1 MYALALSHAGSA
13 LTDATSTLALPYV
26 HLGAVEIG
34 PLPIQAFGVIVAIG
48 VLIGAALLRRYAE
61 WHGVPDDDIRG
72 LLGWITVT
80 GFLGAHWFDVI
91 AYQADKP
98 WFEFKGW
105 RPGEWPLW
113 FQLWSGISS
122 YGGFLGGAMG
132 FAFYVWWKRLNTR
145 LMADVAIVGLLP
157 AFSIGRIGCT
167 VVSDHIGRAIDP
179 NAWYAFIAM
188 DYPTS
193 EKLAHSGIA
202 ELVADNP
209 TLRTAEVIPAWNLG
223 FVELLWLIP
232 VNALIL
238 WLAFRKKRVPAGF
251 IIVLT
256 GVLYAPVRFFLDFL
270 RPLGSDPRYFDLTF
284 AQWTSL
290 LAFGASV
297 YVAYLIKKKGA
308 PYPTIAPTS
317 GEAQA
322 MLNLALKGDDEEDDD
337 GPEDKKPTKKG
348 DLPKAT
354 ASKKKSDEKAS
365 KFEKV
370 VTKKKE
376 ETVDPKKEEEKRKA
390 KELEE
395 ARALEK
401 KQKEDAEEIAAA
413 ERRKKQDEALAVKK
427 KADDEKKKADDEKKK
442 ADDEKTKADD
452 EKTKADDEKT
462 TKADDEKT
470 KADDKKT
477 KKADD
482 KK

>member
-1 MYALALSHAGSA
+1 MYALALSHAAGSLTDAALGSA
-13 LTDATSTLALPYV
+13 LPYIHMGALE
-26 HLGAVEIG
+26 LG

-61 WHGVPDDDIRG
+61 WHGVPDDNIRG

-98 WFEFKGW
+98 WFELKGW
-105 RPGEWPLW
+105 RPGQWPLF

-145 LMADVAIVGLLP
+145 LMADIAIVGLLP

-179 NAWYAFIAM
+179 NAWYSFLAM
-188 DYPTS
+188 DYPVS

-202 ELVADNP
+202 ELVHDNP
-209 TLRTAEVIPAWNLG
+209 ALKTAEFIPAWNLG
-223 FVELLWLIP
+223 LIEFLWLVP

-238 WLAFRKKRVPAGF
+238 WLAFRRKRVPAGF
-251 IIVLT
+251 VVVLS
-256 GVLYAPVRFFLDFL
+256 GMLYAPVRFFLDFL
-270 RPLGSDPRYFDLTF
+270 RPENSDPRYFSLTF
-284 AQWTSL
+284 AQWASL
-290 LAFGASV
+290 LAFGAAA
-297 YVAYLIKKKGA
+297 YVAYLVKTSGKA
-308 PYPTIAPTS
+308 AETIAPTS

-322 MLNLALKGDDEEDDD
+322 MLNLALKGDDEDEDDK
-337 GPEDKKPTKKG
+337 KKPTKKG
-348 DLPKAT
+348 DVPKAV
-354 ASKKKSDEKAS
+354 AKKVEKKDDAP
-365 KFEKV
+365 
-370 VTKKKE
+370 
-376 ETVDPKKEEEKRKA
+376 DPKKEEEKRKA

-401 KQKEDAEEIAAA
+401 KQKDDADEIAAA
-413 ERRKKQDEALAVKK
+413 ERRKKQDEAMQAK
-427 KADDEKKKADDEKKK
+427 KAADAEKKKADAEK
-442 ADDEKTKADD
+442 ADD
-452 EKTKADDEKT
+452 
-462 TKADDEKT
+462 
-470 KADDKKT
+470 

-482 KK
+482 KKADDKK

>member
-1 MYALALSHAGSA
+1 MYALALSHAGSV
-13 LTDATSTLALPYV
+13 LTDATTTLGLPYV
-26 HLGAVEIG
+26 HMGAVEIG
-34 PLPIQAFGVIVAIG
+34 PLPIQAFGVIVAVG

-61 WHGVPDDDIRG
+61 WHGVPDDNIRG

-209 TLRTAEVIPAWNLG
+209 ALRTAEVIPAWNLG

-251 IIVLT
+251 LVVLT

-270 RPLGSDPRYFDLTF
+270 RPLGSDPRYWDLTF

-290 LAFGASV
+290 LAFGASA
-297 YVAYLIKKKGA
+297 YVAYLIKKKGE
-308 PYPTIAPTS
+308 PYPVIAPTS

-322 MLNLALKGDDEEDDD
+322 MLNLALKGDDDEDD
-337 GPEDKKPTKKG
+337 EDDKPKKKG
-348 DLPKAT
+348 DLAKAT
-354 ASKKKSDEKAS
+354 ASKKKPDEKVV
-365 KFEKV
+365 KTEKV

-376 ETVDPKKEEEKRKA
+376 ETVVDPKKEEEKRKA

-413 ERRKKQDEALAVKK
+413 ERRKKQDEAMAAK
-427 KADDEKKKADDEKKK
+427 KAADAEKKKADDEKK
-442 ADDEKTKADD
+442 AAATTTTTDE
-452 EKTKADDEKT
+452 
-462 TKADDEKT
+462 
-470 KADDKKT
+470 
-477 KKADD
+477 KKADE

>member
-1 MYALALSHAGSA
+1 MYALALSHAAGSLA
-13 LTDATSTLALPYV
+13 DATSLGSALPYV
-26 HLGAVEIG
+26 HMGAVEIG
-34 PLPIQAFGVIVAIG
+34 PLPIQAFGVIVAAG

-61 WHGVPDDDIRG
+61 WHGVHDDNIRG

-105 RPGEWPLW
+105 RPGEWPLF

-132 FAFYVWWKRLNTR
+132 FAFYVWWKRLDAR
-145 LMADVAIVGLLP
+145 LMADIGIVGLLP

-167 VVSDHIGRAIDP
+167 VVSDHIGRSVDP
-179 NAWYAFIAM
+179 NAWYSFLAM

-202 ELVADNP
+202 ELVHDNP
-209 TLRTAEVIPAWNLG
+209 ALKTAELIPAWNLG
-223 FVELLWLIP
+223 FIELLWLIP

-251 IIVLT
+251 LIVLS

-270 RPLGSDPRYFDLTF
+270 RPENSDPRYLDLTF
-284 AQWTSL
+284 AQWASL
-290 LAFGASV
+290 LAFGAAA
-297 YVAYLIKKKGA
+297 YVAYLVKKTGKVA
-308 PYPTIAPTS
+308 ATIATTS

-322 MLNLALKGDDEEDDD
+322 MLNLALKGDDDEDEDD
-337 GPEDKKPTKKG
+337 KK
-348 DLPKAT
+348 
-354 ASKKKSDEKAS
+354 SKKKVSAS
-365 KFEKV
+365 KTVEKKGIKPSE
-370 VTKKKE
+370 KKTEKKADA
-376 ETVDPKKEEEKRKA
+376 VDPKKEEEKRKA

-395 ARALEK
+395 ARAVEK
-401 KQKEDAEEIAAA
+401 KQKEDADEIAAA
-413 ERRKKQDEALAVKK
+413 ERRKKQDEAMEAKKAADAAKK
-427 KADDEKKKADDEKKK
+427 KADDEKKAADAETAKA
-442 ADDEKTKADD
+442 
-452 EKTKADDEKT
+452 
-462 TKADDEKT
+462 
-470 KADDKKT
+470 ADDKPADE
-477 KKADD
+477 KAD